1 MAYVRFLGRREC
13 TRSLSVTCYSVGF
26 CRSTQ
31 IIASENY
38 GALWHTYQHTCYS
51 PASGVRVGKSGVH
64 DVEGGLERPR
74 TPGGDRGGSPGPT
87 TALSV
92 TCLLIDRW
100 GRWVAGSTN
109 SLSSLCPAPPLCRHY
124 SLQFGTLLV
133 VNKGFTFISRRAG
146 DFIYF

>member
-38 GALWHTYQHTCYS
+38 GALWAHQHTCYGYGLCYS
-51 PASGVRVGKSGVH
+51 ASGVRVGKSGVH

-109 SLSSLCPAPPLCRHY
+109 SLSSLSSRTATVPPL
-124 SLQFGTLLV
+124 QFTVGHSFSSKQRLHLYFE
-133 VNKGFTFISRRAG
+133 KGG
-146 DFIYF
+146 